1 MPWKAILIIIILTLA
16 ILFIA
21 FNVEHYSDISFIFF
35 TVSSVPVYLTIFISM
50 LIGAFLTLPLLFKQG
65 RRRKNRET
73 AEEEGHDIDA
83 SFNEAV
89 GTVSGKQQSSRRK
102 KRVKKSRKSKDDDLT
117 SMIENVSDID
127 ILKR

>member
-21 FNVEHYSDISFIFF
+21 FNVEHYADISFIFF
-35 TVSSVPVYLTIFISM
+35 TVPSVPVYLTIFISM
-50 LIGAFLTLPLLFKQG
+50 LIGAFLTLPLLFTQAK
-65 RRRKNRET
+65 RRRNRQATEG
-73 AEEEGHDIDA
+73 EEHDIDA

-89 GTVSGKQQSSRRK
+89 AAVPGKQKSSRRN
-102 KRVKKSRKSKDDDLT
+102 RTKKSRKRKDEDLS